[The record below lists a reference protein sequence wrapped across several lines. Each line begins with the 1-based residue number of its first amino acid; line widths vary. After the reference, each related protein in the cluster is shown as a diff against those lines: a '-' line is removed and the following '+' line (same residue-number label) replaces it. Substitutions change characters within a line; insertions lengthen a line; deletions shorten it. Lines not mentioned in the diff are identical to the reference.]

1 MVLKLS
7 VLDQSPIRK
16 GGTPAE
22 AVAQTLELAQLCDRL
37 GYHRYWLAEHHSSQA
52 LAGST
57 PEVLITRVAGL
68 TERMKIGSGGV
79 MLPHYSSF
87 KVAENFRM
95 LETLFPGRID
105 VGIGRA
111 PGSDQRTMR
120 ILADGKPNWGGA
132 DNYPLQVRD
141 LVAWLHDALPDKH
154 AGHGVTAQPV
164 GMSAPDVWLL
174 GSSDDSAALAA
185 HFGLPFCFAHF
196 INPDGGDGVTRA
208 YIEHFKPSSLH
219 PKPQAMMAMGVMC
232 AETDEEADLLSKS
245 RELWAMRLRTIGEPG
260 PFPPVEEALAA
271 EKDPRIKAY
280 MAAMRRRGVT
290 GSPKTVRA
298 GIEEIAA
305 RYQVD
310 EIMLVTIAFDFE
322 KRKRSYE
329 LLAEEFQLR
338 HPESAHSHAP

>member
-1 MVLKLS
+1 MSLKLS

-16 GGTPAE
+16 GGTPAQAIAE
-22 AVAQTLELAQLCDRL
+22 TLELAQLCDRL
-37 GYHRYWLAEHHSSQA
+37 GFHRYWLAEHHSSQA

-57 PEVLITRVAGL
+57 PEVLIARVAGL
-68 TERMKIGSGGV
+68 TQHMKIGSGGV

-120 ILADGKPNWGGA
+120 ILADGKPNWS
-132 DNYPLQVRD
+132 DVSNYPYQVRD
-141 LVAWLHDALPDKH
+141 LMAWLHDALPDKH
-154 AGHGVTAQPV
+154 AGQGVIAQPV
-164 GMSAPDVWLL
+164 GASSPDVWLL

-208 YIEHFKPSSLH
+208 YREHFKPSSLH
-219 PKPQAMMAMGVMC
+219 PAPQPMMAMGVMC

-245 RELWAMRLRTIGEPG
+245 RELWAMRLRTQGEPG
-260 PFPPVEEALAA
+260 PFPSVEEALEA
-271 EKDPRIKAY
+271 EKDPQVKTFMR
-280 MAAMRRRGVT
+280 AMRRRGVT
-290 GSPKTVRA
+290 GSPATVRA
-298 GIEEIAA
+298 GIEDHAA

-329 LLAEEFQLR
+329 LIAAEFGL
-338 HPESAHSHAP
+338 

>member
-1 MVLKLS
+1 VTLKLS
-7 VLDQSPIRK
+7 VLDQSPIAK
-16 GGTPAE
+16 GRTPAD
-22 AVAQTLELAQLCDRL
+22 AVRDTLELAQLCDRL
-37 GYHRYWLAEHHSSQA
+37 GYHRYWLAEHHSSEA

-68 TERMKIGSGGV
+68 TQRMKIGSGGV

-105 VGIGRA
+105 LGIGRA

-120 ILADGKPNWGGA
+120 VLADGKPNWGSPE
-132 DNYPLQVRD
+132 NYPIQVRD
-141 LVAWLHDALPDKH
+141 LVAWLHDALPDRH
-154 AGHGVTAQPV
+154 AGQGVTAQPV
-164 GMSAPDVWLL
+164 GASAPDVWLL

-185 HFGLPFCFAHF
+185 HFGLPFCYAHF
-196 INPDGGDGVTRA
+196 INPEGGNGVTRSYRA
-208 YIEHFKPSSLH
+208 HFKPSALY
-219 PKPQAMMAMGVMC
+219 PEPRAMMAMGVMC
-232 AETDEEADLLSKS
+232 AETDAEADLLSKS

-260 PFPPVEEALAA
+260 PIPPVEEAIAA
-271 EKDPRIKAY
+271 EESDPRVKAF
-280 MAAMRRRGVT
+280 MTAMRRRGVT
-290 GSPKTVRA
+290 GSPRTVRA
-298 GIEEIAA
+298 GIEDHAA

-329 LLAEEFQLR
+329 LLAEEFGL
-338 HPESAHSHAP
+338 PAA

>member
-1 MVLKLS
+1 MSLKLS
-7 VLDQSPIRK
+7 VLDQSPIAK
-16 GGTPAE
+16 GRTPAD
-22 AVAQTLELAQLCDRL
+22 AVRDTLELAQLCDRL
-37 GYHRYWLAEHHSSQA
+37 GYHRYWLAEHHSSEA

-105 VGIGRA
+105 LGVGRA

-120 ILADGKPNWGGA
+120 VLADGRTNWGNA
-132 DNYPLQVRD
+132 ENYPYQVRD

-164 GMSAPDVWLL
+164 GGSAPDVWLL

-185 HFGLPFCFAHF
+185 HFGLPFCYAHF
-196 INPDGGDGVTRA
+196 INPEGGDGVTHS
-208 YIEHFKPSSLH
+208 YLTHFKPSQLH
-219 PKPQAMMAMGVMC
+219 PEPKAMMAMGVMC
-232 AETDEEADLLSKS
+232 AETDAEADLLSKS

-260 PFPPVEEALAA
+260 PIPPVEEAREAE
-271 EKDPRIKAY
+271 EKDPRVKSF

-298 GIEEIAA
+298 GIEEHAA
-305 RYQVD
+305 RYKVD

-329 LLAEEFQLR
+329 LLAEEFGLEAR
-338 HPESAHSHAP
+338 

>member
-1 MVLKLS
+1 LAALRLS

-16 GGTPAE
+16 GGTPAD
-22 AVAQTLELAQLCDRL
+22 AVRETLELAQLCDRL
-37 GYHRYWLAEHHSSQA
+37 GYHRYWLAEHHSSAA

-79 MLPHYSSF
+79 MLPHYSAL

-105 VGIGRA
+105 LGIGRA

-120 ILADGKPNWGGA
+120 VLAAGKPNWN
-132 DNYPLQVRD
+132 DPSDYPVQVRD
-141 LVAWLHDALPDKH
+141 LLAWLHDALPDKH
-154 AGHGVTAQPV
+154 AATGITAQPV
-164 GMSAPDVWLL
+164 GASAPDVWLL
-174 GSSDDSAALAA
+174 GSSDESAALAA
-185 HFGLPFCFAHF
+185 HFGLPFCYAHF

-208 YIEHFKPSSLH
+208 YRAHFRPSALYPE
-219 PKPQAMMAMGVMC
+219 PKAMMAMGVMC

-245 RELWAMRLRTIGEPG
+245 RELWAMRLRTQNEPG
-260 PFPPVEEALAA
+260 PFPPVEEALEA
-271 EKDPRIKAY
+271 EKDPRTRAF
-280 MAAMRRRGVT
+280 MQAMRRRAVT

-298 GIEEIAA
+298 GIEDHAT

-310 EIMLVTIAFDFE
+310 EIMLVTICFDFA

-329 LLAEEFQLR
+329 LIAAEFGLG
-338 HPESAHSHAP
+338 

>member
-1 MVLKLS
+1 LSLKLS

-16 GGTPAE
+16 GGTPAQ
-22 AVAQTLELAQLCDRL
+22 AVAETLELAQMSDQL

-68 TERMKIGSGGV
+68 TQHMKIGSGGV
-79 MLPHYSSF
+79 MLPHYSAY

-105 VGIGRA
+105 LGIGRA
-111 PGSDQRTMR
+111 PGSDQRTMHV
-120 ILADGKPNWGGA
+120 LADGKPNWNDIA
-132 DNYPLQVRD
+132 KYPYQVRD
-141 LVAWLHDALPDKH
+141 LMAWLHDALPDQH
-154 AGHGVTAQPV
+154 AGRGVTAQPV
-164 GMSAPDVWLL
+164 GPSAPDVWLL

-185 HFGLPFCFAHF
+185 HFGLPFCYAHF
-196 INPDGGDGVTRA
+196 INPEGGDAVTRA
-208 YIEHFKPSSLH
+208 YREHFKPSTLH
-219 PKPQAMMAMGVMC
+219 PEPYAMMAMGAMC

-245 RELWAMRLRTIGEPG
+245 RELWSMRLRTQGEPG
-260 PFPPVEEALAA
+260 PFPPVDEALAA
-271 EKDPRIKAY
+271 EKDPRVKSF
-280 MAAMRRRGVT
+280 MSAMRRRAIT

-298 GIEEIAA
+298 GIEDHAG
-305 RYQVD
+305 RYKAD

-329 LLAEEFQLR
+329 LIAAEFGLEAR
-338 HPESAHSHAP
+338 

>member
-1 MVLKLS
+1 VAHSSPLKLS

-22 AVAQTLELAQLCDRL
+22 AVAETLELAQLCDRL

-79 MLPHYSSF
+79 MLPHYSSY

-120 ILADGKPNWGGA
+120 ILADGKPNWGSA
-132 DNYPLQVRD
+132 DNYPIQVRD

-154 AGHGVTAQPV
+154 AGQGVVAQPV
-164 GMSAPDVWLL
+164 GISAPDVWLL

-185 HFGLPFCFAHF
+185 HFGVPFCFAHF

-208 YIEHFKPSSLH
+208 YLEHFKPSSLH
-219 PKPQAMMAMGVMC
+219 PTPQAMMAMGVMC

-290 GSPKTVRA
+290 GSPKTVRT

-305 RYQVD
+305 RYKVD

-329 LLAEEFQLR
+329 LLAEEFGL
-338 HPESAHSHAP
+338 